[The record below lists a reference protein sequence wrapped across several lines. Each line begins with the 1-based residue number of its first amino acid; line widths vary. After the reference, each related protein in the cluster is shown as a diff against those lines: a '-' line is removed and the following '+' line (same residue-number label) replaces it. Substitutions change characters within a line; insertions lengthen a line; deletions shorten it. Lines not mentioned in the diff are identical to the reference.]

1 MKKKKIWIWVVII
14 AVIVVIA
21 CIVPSTSESGE
32 SSEVVL
38 SESNII
44 CNYNE
49 FMEGWEVEIN
59 GIIQNKTKS
68 DYSYVS
74 VEFSLYDASGNN
86 LGTAMDNM
94 NNLGA
99 GESWSFK
106 AVSFDW
112 FSKEVKSYKL
122 AEIIYW

>member
-21 CIVPSTSESGE
+21 CIVPTTSESGE
-32 SSEVVL
+32 SNKVML
-38 SESNII
+38 SESNIT

-49 FMEGWEVEIN
+49 IMEGWEVDIT
-59 GIIQNKTKS
+59 GIIQNNTNF

-74 VEFSLYDASGNN
+74 VEFSLYDAVGNN
-86 LGTAMDNM
+86 LGTAFDNM
-94 NNLGA
+94 NNLAA

-106 AVSFDW
+106 AESFSWLDN
-112 FSKEVKSYKL
+112 EVKSYKL
-122 AEIIYW
+122 VEIIYW